1 MVGTRKYLGPLQ
13 KSLQKSCIKKPL
25 QSRKKNIMIL
35 LNCVPTS
42 GIIPNEFHE
51 EYLQMRNSSKTQ
63 DRLQETDEEDE
74 TVSLK

>member
-1 MVGTRKYLGPLQ
+1 
-13 KSLQKSCIKKPL
+13 
-25 QSRKKNIMIL
+25 MIL